1 MVMKICR
8 KCGCLI
14 QYPFTYCNKCQDEYN
29 IIREQQIKSSK
40 KRYDANY
47 NKNKRN
53 KDNYSYSKEERRW
66 AIFGALK
73 ASMLIGLAYI
83 IVLGLVV
90 LLLVLYFN
98 KG

>member
-1 MVMKICR
+1 MK
-8 KCGCLI
+8 
-14 QYPFTYCNKCQDEYN
+14 
-29 IIREQQIKSSK
+29 
-40 KRYDANY
+40 
-47 NKNKRN
+47 NKNEEFEDDGHTIVDMSQVERPNLFSFRRNDTVANHEVESKRSS
-53 KDNYSYSKEERRW
+53 DNYSYSKEERRW

-83 IVLGLVV
+83 VVLGLVV

>member
-1 MVMKICR
+1 MK
-8 KCGCLI
+8 
-14 QYPFTYCNKCQDEYN
+14 NKNEEFEDDGHTIVDMSAVERPN
-29 IIREQQIKSSK
+29 LFSFRSN
-40 KRYDANY
+40 DTANHEV
-47 NKNKRN
+47 KNKRN

-83 IVLGLVV
+83 VVLGLVV

>member
-1 MVMKICR
+1 MK
-8 KCGCLI
+8 
-14 QYPFTYCNKCQDEYN
+14 NKNEEFEDDGHTIVDMSQVERPNLFSFRSNDT
-29 IIREQQIKSSK
+29 
-40 KRYDANY
+40 ANHEV
-47 NKNKRN
+47 KNKRN

>member
-1 MVMKICR
+1 MK
-8 KCGCLI
+8 
-14 QYPFTYCNKCQDEYN
+14 
-29 IIREQQIKSSK
+29 
-40 KRYDANY
+40 
-47 NKNKRN
+47 NKNEEFEDDGHTIVDMSQVERPNLFSFRRNDTANHEVKSKRSS
-53 KDNYSYSKEERRW
+53 DSYSCSYEERRW

-83 IVLGLVV
+83 VVLGLVV

>member
-1 MVMKICR
+1 MK
-8 KCGCLI
+8 
-14 QYPFTYCNKCQDEYN
+14 NKNEEFEDDGHTIVDMSQVERPNLFSFRSNDT
-29 IIREQQIKSSK
+29 
-40 KRYDANY
+40 ANHEV
-47 NKNKRN
+47 KNKRN

-83 IVLGLVV
+83 VVLGLVV

>member
-1 MVMKICR
+1 MK
-8 KCGCLI
+8 
-14 QYPFTYCNKCQDEYN
+14 NKNEEFEDDGHTIVDMSAVERPN
-29 IIREQQIKSSK
+29 LFSFRSN
-40 KRYDANY
+40 DTANHEV
-47 NKNKRN
+47 KNKRN

>member
-1 MVMKICR
+1 MK
-8 KCGCLI
+8 
-14 QYPFTYCNKCQDEYN
+14 NKNEEFEDDGHTIVDMSQVERPNLFSFRRNDTADHEV
-29 IIREQQIKSSK
+29 
-40 KRYDANY
+40 
-47 NKNKRN
+47 KNKRN

-83 IVLGLVV
+83 VVLGLVV

>member
-1 MVMKICR
+1 MK
-8 KCGCLI
+8 
-14 QYPFTYCNKCQDEYN
+14 
-29 IIREQQIKSSK
+29 
-40 KRYDANY
+40 
-47 NKNKRN
+47 NKNEEFEDDGHTIVDMSQVERPNLFSFRRNDTANHEVKSKRSS
-53 KDNYSYSKEERRW
+53 DNYSYSYEERRW

-83 IVLGLVV
+83 VVLGLVV